1 MIKNQTFEFMYNDT
15 WYKYADGYI
24 YSQNGYEPGIPVV
37 RELEQIIDNFSL
49 PDKQN
54 IMCAIV
60 HGHTYGTYA
69 GAANKVRE
77 IKRVLCIEE
86 RAGI

>member
-1 MIKNQTFEFMYNDT
+1 MIFEFMYNNT

-37 RELEQIIDNFSL
+37 RELKQILDNFSL

-54 IMCAIV
+54 IMCALV
-60 HGHTYGTYA
+60 YGYTCGIQA
-69 GAANKVRE
+69 GAAVKAREVR
-77 IKRVLCIEE
+77 RVLGIEE
-86 RAGI
+86 RCDI

>member
-1 MIKNQTFEFMYNDT
+1 MIFEFMYNNT

-24 YSQNGYEPGIPVV
+24 YSQNGYEPGIPVAS
-37 RELEQIIDNFSL
+37 ELKQILDNFSL
-49 PDKQN
+49 SDKQN

-69 GAANKVRE
+69 GAADKARE
-77 IKRVLCIEE
+77 IRRVLGIEE
-86 RAGI
+86 RCGI